1 MIVDSWS
8 RRIARVC
15 IRPLIGSPVTPNH
28 LTTIRL
34 LTGIT
39 ACVAFA
45 VGLRAWD
52 IWGGILWVLS
62 VFLDYTDGELARQGG
77 TSSAS
82 GHAYDY
88 AVDVAVNGLVF
99 IGIGIGLR
107 DSSLGNWAILL
118 GLLAGV
124 TIIAASLLSE
134 SLEKHENTGDE
145 KAYEGFAGFDFDD
158 VLYLFGP
165 IAWMNWLLP
174 LLIGAA
180 IGGPV
185 FALITW
191 WRLSRL

>member
-1 MIVDSWS
+1 MVGDSWTHKM
-8 RRIARVC
+8 ARFC
-15 IRPLIGSPVTPNH
+15 IMPLVGTFITPNH
-28 LTTIRL
+28 LTTLRL
-34 LTGIT
+34 LTGVA

-45 VGLRAWD
+45 IGDRHWE
-52 IWGGILWVLS
+52 IWGGILWVIS
-62 VFLDYTDGELARQGG
+62 AFLDRADGELARVGG
-77 TSSAS
+77 TCSAS

-99 IGIGIGLR
+99 IGIGTGLR
-107 DSSLGNWAILL
+107 GSSLGNWAIAL

-134 SLEKHENTGDE
+134 SLEKHENTGDG

-165 IAWMNWLLP
+165 IAWMSWLMP